1 MRKLL
6 LAGLAASALAVGV
19 YTPAEASGG
28 CGPFGHRGYYGY
40 CRPGGGGYGY
50 GYGYRR
56 PFFPGYGF
64 HGGYG
69 FHRRF
74 YHHYYYR

>member
-28 CGPFGHRGYYGY
+28 CGPFAHRGYYGY
-40 CRPGGGGYGY
+40 CRPGGGGFGYGWHRPYGYGWHRPFGY
-50 GYGYRR
+50 GYGWHRH
-56 PFFPGYGF
+56 FGY
-64 HGGYG
+64 
-69 FHRRF
+69 
-74 YHHYYYR
+74 YHHW